1 MRHFRTHALFL
12 GGGLL
17 VGILPASAQEDITVT
32 GHAAVDTAN
41 GPVGG
46 QAGGGLIRDE
56 TATRS
61 LSTVSSDFLRRAAP
75 TENAYQLVSL
85 LPGANVSQADP
96 LGLSAESNLSL
107 RGLGSDEIG
116 NVLEGMPLNDIAYY
130 TGYPGQFAD
139 TENIERISLSQ
150 GTDDLDTPVI
160 NAAGG
165 LLSLT
170 LRDPSAHAGGLVE
183 GAYGS
188 YRISREFVR
197 LDTGALGASGI
208 RGFVSYS
215 HEAADNWRGS
225 GRDRRQHVDVK
236 LVRDWA
242 NGDHVSLI
250 GTWNDA
256 VTSAYPEVT
265 QADWK
270 QYGRSGP
277 DNYDG
282 TYTAGD
288 TNYWRLYQQPYRL
301 FYALAPTH
309 LRLGP
314 ALSFDVTPYAQYGYG
329 NTPGGTILPT
339 SGLFEGTEA
348 LTQTLNLANAQNGQ
362 ATVQSN
368 YQQASYRAGLVPKLN
383 WSWRNHSFVA
393 GTWYDYADDREPGT
407 FSPLS
412 ADGSSASIWVDSAR
426 DTITLRDGRPLLSQ
440 DEHSIEQVNALFVG
454 DTISLLHHALS
465 LELGFKEAMVTRQGW
480 NGIPGATYR
489 TGVDSAEPLPRVG
502 LRWQVD
508 RRNQVFAS
516 VSTNFR
522 TPSATTLFDSFD
534 PASGALL
541 SRAASNLRDEYS
553 ISEEIGYRRQ
563 GDWLVG
569 SVTAFNYDFTNRQ
582 IATVINLNGV
592 PIGSTI
598 NAGGQ
603 TSRGVD
609 AELGLR
615 PWHHLSPYVSGE
627 YLHATID
634 NDLLV
639 DGDLLPTKGHV
650 AVRSPS
656 WQGALGLTFDDGTWF
671 GTVAI
676 KYVGPQYAS
685 FTDDEKIADHTQGDV
700 TLGVRLPSLGP
711 AKHPEFRLNLIN
723 VADSDALSGVASP
736 TTNAR
741 DTVGRYGTLIPGS
754 PATYY
759 IQGGFAALFT
769 VASAF

>member
-1 MRHFRTHALFL
+1 MRQFHARALVTGVLFL
-12 GGGLL
+12 GA
-17 VGILPASAQEDITVT
+17 LPASAQEDITVL
-32 GHAAVDTAN
+32 GRAGADTAN

-46 QAGGGLIRDE
+46 QPGGGLIRDE
-56 TATRS
+56 TAIKS
-61 LSTVSSDFLRRAAP
+61 VSTVSSDFLRRAAP

-85 LPGANVSQADP
+85 LPGATVAQADP
-96 LGLSAESNLSL
+96 LGLSAESDLSL

-116 NVLEGMPLNDIAYY
+116 YVLEGMPLNDIAYY

-165 LLSLT
+165 LLSLS
-170 LRDPSAHAGGLVE
+170 LRDPAAHE
-183 GAYGS
+183 GVFADVAYGS
-188 YRISREFVR
+188 YHTNKDFIR
-197 LDTGALGASGI
+197 LDTGALGGSGM

-215 HEAADNWRGS
+215 QETTDNWRGS
-225 GRDRRQHVDVK
+225 GHDNRQHVDVK

-242 NGDHVSLI
+242 NGDRVSII

-282 TYTAGD
+282 TYRPGD

-309 LRLGP
+309 LRVSSTV
-314 ALSFDVTPYAQYGYG
+314 SFDVTPYAQYGYG
-329 NTPGGTILPT
+329 NTPGGTVLPT
-339 SGLFEGTEA
+339 NGLFEGTQA
-348 LTQTLNLANAQNGQ
+348 LSQTLNLPEAQDGQ

-368 YQQASYRAGLVPKLN
+368 YQQASYRAGLVPKL
-383 WSWRNHSFVA
+383 SWTSGNNSFVA
-393 GTWYDYADDREPGT
+393 GAWYDYADDREPGT

-412 ADGSSASIWVDSAR
+412 ADGSSASIWVDSGR
-426 DTITLRDGRPLLSQ
+426 DTITLRGGRPLLSQ

-454 DTISLLHHALS
+454 DTISLLHHAVS
-465 LELGFKEAMVTRQGW
+465 LELGFKEVMVTRQGW

-489 TGVDSAEPLPRVG
+489 TGADSAEPLPRVG
-502 LRWQVD
+502 LRWQVNAK
-508 RRNQVFAS
+508 NQVFAS

-522 TPSATTLFDSFD
+522 TPSATVLFDSFD
-534 PASGALL
+534 PGSGALL
-541 SRAASNLRDEYS
+541 NKAATALRDEYS

-563 GDWLVG
+563 GDWLIG

-582 IATVINLNGV
+582 VATVINLNGV
-592 PIGSTI
+592 LTGSTV

-603 TSRGVD
+603 TSRGID

-615 PWHHLSPYVSGE
+615 PWHHLSPYLSGE

-639 DGDLLPTKGHV
+639 DGDLLPTRGHI
-650 AVRSPS
+650 AVRSPA
-656 WQGALGLTFDDGTWF
+656 WQGAVGLTFDDGTWF
-671 GTVAI
+671 GTVAV

-685 FTDDEKIADHTQGDV
+685 FTDDEKIADHTEGDI
-700 TLGVRLPSLGP
+700 TLGVRLPNLG
-711 AKHPEFRLNLIN
+711 AVRHPEFRLNLLN
-723 VADSDALSGVASP
+723 VTDNDALSGIASP
-736 TTNAR
+736 TTNAK
-741 DTVGRYGTLIPGS
+741 DTIGRYGTPIPGS
-754 PATYY
+754 PATYT
-759 IQGGFAALFT
+759 IQGGFAALIT

>member
-1 MRHFRTHALFL
+1 MRQLHTRALL
-12 GGGLL
+12 TGMLL
-17 VGILPASAQEDITVT
+17 VGAVPARAQEDITVT
-32 GHAAVDTAN
+32 GHAAADTAN

-46 QAGGGLIRDE
+46 QPGGGLIRDE
-56 TATRS
+56 TATKS
-61 LSTVSSDFLRRAAP
+61 VSTVSSDFLRRAAP

-85 LPGANVSQADP
+85 LPGATVSQADP
-96 LGLSAESNLSL
+96 LGLSAESDLSL

-116 NVLEGMPLNDIAYY
+116 YVLEGMPLNDIAYY

-160 NAAGG
+160 NASGG

-170 LRDPSAHAGGLVE
+170 LRDPAAHE
-183 GAYGS
+183 GVFAEIAYGS
-188 YRISREFVR
+188 YHTSKDFIR
-197 LDTGALGASGI
+197 LDTGELGASGI

-215 HEAADNWRGS
+215 QETADNWRGS
-225 GRDRRQHVDVK
+225 GHDNRQHVDVK

-270 QYGRSGP
+270 LYGRSGP

-282 TYTAGD
+282 TYTPGD

-309 LRLGP
+309 LRLSSSV
-314 ALSFDVTPYAQYGYG
+314 SFDVTPYAQYGYG
-329 NTPGGTILPT
+329 NTPGGTTLPT
-339 SGLFEGTEA
+339 SGLFEGTQA
-348 LTQTLNLANAQNGQ
+348 LSQTLNLPNAQNGQ
-362 ATVQSN
+362 VTVQSN
-368 YQQASYRAGLVPKLN
+368 DQQASYRAGLVPKL
-383 WSWRNHSFVA
+383 SWDWGNNRIVA
-393 GTWYDYADDREPGT
+393 GAWYDYADDREPGT

-426 DTITLRDGRPLLSQ
+426 DTITLANGRPLLSQ

-454 DTISLLHHALS
+454 DTISLLHHAVT
-465 LELGFKEAMVTRQGW
+465 LELGFKEVMVTRQGW

-489 TGVDSAEPLPRVG
+489 TGADSAEPLPRVG
-502 LRWQVD
+502 VRWQVD

-522 TPSATTLFDSFD
+522 TPSATVLFDSFD
-534 PASGALL
+534 PGSGALL
-541 SRAASNLRDEYS
+541 NKAATNLRDEYS
-553 ISEEIGYRRQ
+553 ISEEIGYRRE
-563 GDWLVG
+563 GDWLIG

-582 IATVINLNGV
+582 IATVIDLNGV
-592 PIGSTI
+592 LTGSTI

-615 PWHHLSPYVSGE
+615 PWHHLSPYLSGE

-634 NDLLV
+634 NDLAV
-639 DGDLLPTKGHV
+639 DGDLLPTRGHI
-650 AVRSPS
+650 AVRSPA
-656 WQGALGLTFDDGTWF
+656 WQGAVGLAYDDGTWF
-671 GTVAI
+671 GTVAV

-685 FTDDEKIADHTQGDV
+685 FTDDEKIADHTQGDI
-700 TLGVRLPSLGP
+700 TLGVRLPNLGP
-711 AKHPEFRLNLIN
+711 AKHPEFRLNLLN
-723 VADSDALSGVASP
+723 VTDGDALSGIASP
-736 TTNAR
+736 TTNAKN
-741 DTVGRYGTLIPGS
+741 TVGRYGTLIPGS
-754 PATYY
+754 PATYT
-759 IQGGFAALFT
+759 IQGGFAALVT